1 MTSLEMP
8 TMPPLPRPA
17 LVLNMSLPM
26 ARGGKII
33 PQPLWMESQLK
44 DYAQQ
49 HAQQFERAAAS
60 LALERADLAAE
71 VEKLRRT
78 LGDIAEYAHKTDEV
92 RRWCAEA
99 LGVNPQMAGA
109 SPVDPQPH
117 IPATGSTGTETGT
130 EPV

>member
-1 MTSLEMP
+1 MNMP
-8 TMPPLPRPA
+8 TMPPPPRPA
-17 LVLNMSLPM
+17 LVLNLSLPM
-26 ARGGKII
+26 AKGGQII

-49 HAQQFERAAAS
+49 HALQFERAAAS

-71 VEKLRRT
+71 VEKLRRA

-99 LGVNPQMAGA
+99 LGA
-109 SPVDPQPH
+109 
-117 IPATGSTGTETGT
+117 
-130 EPV
+130 